1 MKHYSL
7 IEEGLSFCDALKMIT
22 ECEPRTLVMYCS
34 DEEVCLFIDE
44 DEALTLYDF
53 DSQQPTELGSEIT
66 TDIICN
72 HTWEVYQSILD
83 QTKTVSLEI

>member
-7 IEEGLSFCDALKMIT
+7 IEDKLSFCDALKMIA
-22 ECEPRTLVMYCS
+22 EEEPKALVMFCP

-44 DEALTLYDF
+44 DECLTLYDF
-53 DSQQPTELGSEIT
+53 DTQQPTELGSDLT
-66 TDIICN
+66 TALILTRSWDVYRLII
-72 HTWEVYQSILD
+72 D